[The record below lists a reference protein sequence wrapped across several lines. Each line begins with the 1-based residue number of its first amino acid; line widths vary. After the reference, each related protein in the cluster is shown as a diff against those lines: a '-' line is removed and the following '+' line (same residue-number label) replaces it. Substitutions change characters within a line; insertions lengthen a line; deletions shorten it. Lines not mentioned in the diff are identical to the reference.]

1 MEGNGHM
8 YQYLIYK
15 IENGVAIIGLNRPES
30 LNALDLEIL
39 KELADC
45 LTRCGDDQEIRAIV
59 LKGEGKVFC
68 AGGDIKS
75 MEQDLA
81 RSYLLRQLTMY
92 LHTAIAAIW
101 RMPKPVIAAVHGAAT
116 GAGFA
121 LGLACDVIIAAE
133 KARFGTAYLAIG
145 LSPDGGTTFF
155 LPKVMGLHRA
165 KYLTFTSEIIDTA
178 TAQQFSFISKVVKGE
193 DLLSE
198 AMKMAGRLAAGPTWA
213 IAKSKELL
221 NQSFL
226 QTLETQMGAE
236 RDGISFASG
245 TSDFSEGLSAFFAKR
260 NPKFKGS

>member
-1 MEGNGHM
+1 M
-8 YQYLIYK
+8 YKNLTYFL
-15 IENGVAIIGLNRPES
+15 ENGVATIGLNRPES
-30 LNALDLEIL
+30 LNALNLPLVE
-39 KELADC
+39 ELAAC
-45 LTRCGDDQEIRAIV
+45 LPRCGDDPGIREV
-59 LKGEGKVFC
+59 VMKGEGKVFC

-75 MEQDLA
+75 MEKEPS
-81 RSYLLRQLTMY
+81 RSFLLRQLTLY

-121 LGLACDVIIAAE
+121 LALACDVIIAAE

-145 LSPDGGTTFF
+145 LSPDGGSTFF

-178 TAQQFSFISKVVKGE
+178 TAQQFGFISQIVKGE
-193 DLLSE
+193 DLLTE
-198 AMKMAGRLAAGPTWA
+198 AMKMASKLAAGPAWA

-226 QTLETQMGAE
+226 QTLETQMAAE
-236 RDGISFASG
+236 GDGISFASG
-245 TSDFSEGLSAFFAKR
+245 TADFSEGLSAFFAKKS
-260 NPKFKGS
+260 PQFKRS